1 MTDAP
6 LTEIERW
13 ALKRIDETRY
23 RLGRAPELHELCAQ
37 FSVPYN
43 RSTFRAA
50 VRRLQRKGYIAAF
63 QPVPQRLRFT
73 PRMRKCRRAQ

>member
-13 ALKRIDETRY
+13 ALKRIDETKR
-23 RLGRAPELHELCAQ
+23 RLGRAPELHEVCVQ
-37 FSVPYN
+37 FSVPFN

-50 VRRLQRKGYIAAF
+50 VRRLQRKGYIA
-63 QPVPQRLRFT
+63 QPKPAAHPLRLTARG
-73 PRMRKCRRAQ
+73 RSSRR